1 MISPGGPAPCSAVRF
16 SKGISGAQVSRLG
29 AGAGAGAGA
38 GSSPGLVT
46 RMRGSLAALST
57 GLQAFSFT
65 GDSFPSFPSL
75 SPWLLLVAVV
85 VVVVVVV
92 AVLVVLV
99 SPKAV
104 MM

>member
-16 SKGISGAQVSRLG
+16 SKGISGAQVSRL
-29 AGAGAGAGA
+29 GAGAGA

-65 GDSFPSFPSL
+65 GDSFPSL
-75 SPWLLLVAVV
+75 SPWLLLVAVLAV
-85 VVVVVVV
+85 VVVL
-92 AVLVVLV
+92 VLVVLV

>member
-16 SKGISGAQVSRLG
+16 SKGISGAQASRL
-29 AGAGAGAGA
+29 GAGAGAGA

-92 AVLVVLV
+92 VVLV

>member
-16 SKGISGAQVSRLG
+16 SKGISGAQVSRL
-29 AGAGAGAGA
+29 GAGAGA

-75 SPWLLLVAVV
+75 SPWLLLVAVLV
-85 VVVVVVV
+85 
-92 AVLVVLV
+92 VVLV

-104 MM
+104 MMKVLMLLSRR